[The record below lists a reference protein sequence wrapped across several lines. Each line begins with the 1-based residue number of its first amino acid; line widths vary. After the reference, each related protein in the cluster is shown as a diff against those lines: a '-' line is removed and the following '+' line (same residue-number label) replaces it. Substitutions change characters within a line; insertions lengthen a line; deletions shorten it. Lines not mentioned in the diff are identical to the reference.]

1 MSDIRRREGSKGV
14 TYQVRYPS
22 AAARTGYAYKT
33 FRTMKEARAF
43 RDKHVVTPAS
53 APLDTSIR
61 TLTQAIDRWLDIC
74 EKEGRDGRD
83 PVTAYTLATYRR
95 RAEIMKS
102 YPWQKTLADLQTP
115 DVVAF
120 RSWLLRSYSRDLA
133 RKTLTSFHAV
143 IKEMAMRGHI
153 ASNVAASVAF
163 RADSRYDEPI
173 VIPTPEE
180 VARLLAAADR
190 LANSTNRQTARTW
203 QRYRPI
209 LYLAADTGMRPQEYL
224 VVARKGL
231 AEGGVHVTRAL
242 ERGSRK
248 ISVTKTPAGR
258 RFIDLSPE
266 TYDMV
271 RHYADHHAIE
281 NKYDL
286 VFPTETG
293 KWLDTDNWRKR
304 GFYKAC
310 EEAGLMDEHEDGEG
324 NTIFAPR
331 FSPYDLRHFYASMLI
346 EQRVNF
352 KRMQKLMGHED
363 IKTTLNVYGHL
374 IEKAERSSEQGYGM
388 LKNLPKYSCGN
399 SVAGPL

>member
-1 MSDIRRREGSKGV
+1 MSDIRKRDGNKGV

-22 AAARTGYAYKT
+22 AGTRTGYAYKT

-43 RDKHVVTPAS
+43 RDKNAANPVS
-53 APLDTSIR
+53 ALLDTTIR
-61 TLTQAIDRWLDIC
+61 TVGQAIDRWLDIC

-83 PVTAYTLATYRR
+83 PVTAYTLGTYRR
-95 RAEIMKS
+95 RADIMKA
-102 YPWQKTLADLQTP
+102 YPWEKALADLQTP

-120 RSWLLRSYSRDLA
+120 RSWLLRTHSRDLA

-153 ASNVAASVAF
+153 ASNVAASVAI
-163 RADSRYDEPI
+163 RAESRYDEPI

-190 LANSTNRQTARTW
+190 LANSRNKQTARTW
-203 QRYRPI
+203 RRYRPI
-209 LYLAADTGMRPQEYL
+209 LYLAADSGMRPQEYL
-224 VVARKGL
+224 VIAKSGL
-231 AEGGVHVTRAL
+231 HDGGVQVTRAL
-242 ERGSRK
+242 ERGGGK
-248 ISVTKTPAGR
+248 LSVTKTPAGR

-271 RHYADHHAIE
+271 RHYAEHHAAD
-281 NKYDL
+281 NPHDL
-286 VFPTETG
+286 VFATETG

-310 EEAGLMDEHEDGEG
+310 IEAGLVDEDTDEDGKA
-324 NTIFAPR
+324 ILVPR

-363 IKTTLNVYGHL
+363 VKTTLNVYGHL
-374 IEKAERSSEQGYGM
+374 IEKAERASEERFGM
-388 LKNLPKYSCGN
+388 LSRLPRNTCGE
-399 SVAGPL
+399 SVASAP